1 MTTYLDIDDALAR
14 AKERSQGQ
22 ATTADDEWLEE
33 LLGMSAGAT
42 AAVPPV
48 THYRPYY
55 CAAKLLEQKQ
65 SAQLLSEADGA
76 KFTGLAKPIASL
88 LALQAAYDSANA
100 LVIPLGFEALL
111 PEPARLRSRAIA
123 RIPTP

>member
-1 MTTYLDIDDALAR
+1 MTQYLDIDDALAR

-22 ATTADDEWLEE
+22 ATSADDEWLEE
-33 LLGMSAGAT
+33 LLSMSAGKTLAN
-42 AAVPPV
+42 V

-76 KFTGLAKPIASL
+76 KFTGLAKPIDSL